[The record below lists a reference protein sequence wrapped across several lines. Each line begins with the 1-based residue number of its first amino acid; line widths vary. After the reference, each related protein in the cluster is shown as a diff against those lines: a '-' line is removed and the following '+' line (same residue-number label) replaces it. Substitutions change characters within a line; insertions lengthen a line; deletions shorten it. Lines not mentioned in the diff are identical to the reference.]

1 MNSPQRHPAQD
12 LLDFIARFESRGNY
26 NIIFGGSIVP
36 ELTTMNL
43 TNVQKLMTRMLADQ
57 RRRQGRSISTAVG
70 KYQIIRKTLRS
81 LITNM
86 RLDPN
91 AAIFDPP
98 MQDRMAL
105 ELLRGRGYDRFVA
118 GTLSAEQFAINVAKE
133 WAAMPLANGRSF
145 YAQDGVNRA
154 LVSYE
159 EFMRAIHSSRPSAR

>member
-1 MNSPQRHPAQD
+1 
-12 LLDFIARFESRGNY
+12 
-26 NIIFGGSIVP
+26 
-36 ELTTMNL
+36 
-43 TNVQKLMTRMLADQ
+43 
-57 RRRQGRSISTAVG
+57 
-70 KYQIIRKTLRS
+70 
-81 LITNM
+81 
-86 RLDPN
+86 
-91 AAIFDPP
+91 